1 MSLNACHAGDGDGDH
16 CAVDMSVMLALAL
29 VMVRRSAAMLS
40 VIFRVGAMTLACSTT
55 TNNMI
60 HA

>member
-1 MSLNACHAGDGDGDH
+1 MVIT
-16 CAVDMSVMLALAL
+16 AVDMSVMLALAL